1 MLNSEQYIG
10 VKRIVADIV
19 HGAFTGALSVITA
32 MVMTIRRFILTIL
45 TIGKRP
51 ATVSA
56 FYKTGENLGSAIFLL
71 SSAGSNLLLHM
82 IENIFGNDRFMCILD
97 TKPFFLWLADFLFVL
112 VRNVGLLVVDA
123 DKFYFFSFTFSGPP
137 SHSYC
142 LVPRLCCGG
151 MCEKV
156 GGGGAGQAGG
166 GIPSIS
172 LWAKLAA
179 PEP

>member
-32 MVMTIRRFILTIL
+32 MVITIRRFILTIL

-97 TKPFFLWLADFLFVL
+97 TKPFFLWLADFFCSCKKCWS
-112 VRNVGLLVVDA
+112 A
-123 DKFYFFSFTFSGPP
+123 
-137 SHSYC
+137 
-142 LVPRLCCGG
+142 CCGCCCRYRFHLSEFPLPDRLTNRTVFPLG
-151 MCEKV
+151 HLRRCE
-156 GGGGAGQAGG
+156 QMFR
-166 GIPSIS
+166 IRCS
-172 LWAKLAA
+172 
-179 PEP
+179 

>member
-32 MVMTIRRFILTIL
+32 MVMTIRRFILMIL

-123 DKFYFFSFTFSGPP
+123 VADIGLFFIM
-137 SHSYC
+137 
-142 LVPRLCCGG
+142 LL
-151 MCEKV
+151 
-156 GGGGAGQAGG
+156 
-166 GIPSIS
+166 
-172 LWAKLAA
+172 LDKLARRCTLGNA
-179 PEP
+179 QNERAAIIER

>member
-123 DKFYFFSFTFSGPP
+123 VANIGFIFQNFLY
-137 SHSYC
+137 
-142 LVPRLCCGG
+142 
-151 MCEKV
+151 
-156 GGGGAGQAGG
+156 
-166 GIPSIS
+166 
-172 LWAKLAA
+172 LAD
-179 PEP
+179 